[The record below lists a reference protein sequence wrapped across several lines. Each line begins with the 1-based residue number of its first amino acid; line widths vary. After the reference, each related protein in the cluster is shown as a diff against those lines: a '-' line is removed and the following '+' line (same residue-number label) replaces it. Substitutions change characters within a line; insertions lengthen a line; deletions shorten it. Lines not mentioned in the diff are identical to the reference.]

1 MLRLGALC
9 FKVPFASVALS
20 GIAMAECHP
29 SNTGRCVPVHPDD
42 VDCDYLDL
50 SLRKGNGPAYAPG
63 PFAVVGE
70 AVHGLDGNGDGVACA
85 WSRGRDTA
93 ALDTE

>member
-42 VDCDYLDL
+42 VD
-50 SLRKGNGPAYAPG
+50 
-63 PFAVVGE
+63 
-70 AVHGLDGNGDGVACA
+70 
-85 WSRGRDTA
+85 
-93 ALDTE
+93 